1 MTKDIFSGGEVLPMA
16 EHDGDPEWRPGG
28 ATYRDTEYHAPGF
41 YQWKAK
47 HGLLARL
54 RAQAKKEHSNGD

>member
-1 MTKDIFSGGEVLPMA
+1 MA

-47 HGLLARL
+47 HGLIARL